1 MIDRRTFTT
10 ALLAPL
16 MGARG
21 FAAPPAD
28 VLWMWSGAVTPTG
41 ATIKALARTPGLP
54 LRLVLTPASQ
64 TSAAPVVEQSVTAG
78 PRGVAAFV
86 VTHLVPATTYRYTV
100 EGPSGRGLGG
110 QFKTFAEGP
119 YSFRLGFAS
128 CAKTG
133 SSSLVFEAIRL
144 MHPDLF
150 IHLGDLHY
158 EDIVVNDVAR
168 FGQAYTKVLTS
179 RTQGDCFRH
188 VPVAYTWDDHD
199 FGPND
204 SDRTSPAR
212 RAAHEAYRL
221 YVPHYPLGDGPLS
234 PICQAFTIGRARVIV
249 TDPRSERSP
258 RSLPE
263 GRRTMLGTVQL
274 EWLEQQLQDAATAP
288 LVIWANG
295 VPWITKGNE
304 SSKEGWAPYARER
317 ERIADAIVRAG
328 LTRRLVMVS
337 GDAHSLALDDG
348 TNSQYATGTAA
359 GSRGFVVAHAA
370 PMDQRTTVKGG
381 PYSHGIVKGNGQ
393 FGILDV
399 KDDGTRMHVTVQ
411 GRRGFLPVGSMH
423 LDLEI

>member
-1 MIDRRTFTT
+1 M
-10 ALLAPL
+10 LAPL
-16 MGARG
+16 LGVKALTGA
-21 FAAPPAD
+21 PED

-41 ATIKALARTPGLP
+41 ATIKALARAAGLP
-54 LRLVLTPASQ
+54 LRLVLTPADQ
-64 TSAAPVVEQSVTAG
+64 ASAAPVVEQSATAG

-86 VTHLVPATTYRYTV
+86 VTHLEPATTYRYTV
-100 EGPSGRGLGG
+100 EGPSGRTLGG
-110 QFKTFAEGP
+110 QLKTFAEGHF
-119 YSFRLGFAS
+119 SFRLGFAS

-144 MHPDLF
+144 QHPDLF

-158 EDIVVNDVAR
+158 EDIVLNDVAR

-179 RTQGDCFRH
+179 RTQGDFFRH
-188 VPVAYTWDDHD
+188 VPVAYAWDDHD

-204 SDRTSPAR
+204 SDRTSPSR

-221 YVPHYPLGDGPLS
+221 YVPHYPLEDAPLS
-234 PICQAFTIGRARVIV
+234 PIYQAFTIGRARVIV
-249 TDPRSERSP
+249 TDQRSERSP
-258 RSLPE
+258 RSLPAP
-263 GRRTMLGTVQL
+263 RRTMLGTVQL
-274 EWLEQQLQDAATAP
+274 DWLEKQLQDAATSP

-304 SSKEGWAPYARER
+304 ASKEGWAPYAAER
-317 ERIADAIVRAG
+317 ERIANAIVRAG
-328 LTRRLVMVS
+328 LTRRLVMLS

-348 TNSQYATGTAA
+348 TNSQYATGTAT

-399 KDDGTRMHVTVQ
+399 EDDGSRMRVKIQ
-411 GRRGFLPVGSMH
+411 GRRGFLPVSSMH
-423 LDLEI
+423 LEFET